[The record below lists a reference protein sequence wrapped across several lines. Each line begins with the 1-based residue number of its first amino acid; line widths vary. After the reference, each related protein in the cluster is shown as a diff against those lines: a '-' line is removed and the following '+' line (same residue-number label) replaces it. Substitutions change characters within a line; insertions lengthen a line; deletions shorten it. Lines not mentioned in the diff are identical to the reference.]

1 MYTGLRRWRL
11 LSRKMGPDRTLP
23 EASFLGVWVGAC
35 LHWPVGEWRADGVCL
50 VCPCLLWQGVKV
62 GVIMGYLL

>member
-1 MYTGLRRWRL
+1 
-11 LSRKMGPDRTLP
+11 MGPDRTLP

-35 LHWPVGEWRADGVCL
+35 LRWPVGEWRADGVCL

-62 GVIMGYLL
+62 PSVTTLHDLKIDRTLKIIIIQ